1 MHTLIKAAVR
11 LGIILMSLQLL
22 ISFANGLASI
32 LNIFNPQYSS
42 GFELYLGLAIIIGV
56 ALIGALILYILWRK
70 SDWLVRKLAG
80 DINENELVINTS
92 NLDLINVVMRVI
104 GMFLI
109 LISIPKLA
117 GLIVYRGV
125 LANAYTDM
133 LLASNARAM
142 ASEIKEWITVIGT
155 ILIGLWLALGGAGIV
170 QVFNKI
176 WNYMK
181 NTE

>member
-11 LGIILMSLQLL
+11 LVIILMSLQLL
-22 ISFANGLASI
+22 TLFANGLA
-32 LNIFNPQYSS
+32 NIVD
-42 GFELYLGLAIIIGV
+42 LLIIGV
-56 ALIGALILYILWRK
+56 ALVGALILYILWRK
-70 SDWLVRKLAG
+70 SDWLVKKLAG

-117 GLIVYRGV
+117 GLIAYRGV

-133 LLASNARAM
+133 LLASNARAT
-142 ASEIKEWITVIGT
+142 ASEIKEWITNIGT
-155 ILIGLWLALGGAGIV
+155 LLIGLWLALGGAGIV

-176 WNYMK
+176 WNYTK

>member
-1 MHTLIKAAVR
+1 
-11 LGIILMSLQLL
+11 MSLQLL
-22 ISFANGLASI
+22 TFFANGLA
-32 LNIFNPQYSS
+32 NIVNLLVHPEFSSDFNT
-42 GFELYLGLAIIIGV
+42 YLGSAIIIGV

-70 SDWLVRKLAG
+70 TDWLVKKLAG

-109 LISIPKLA
+109 LISIPKLV

-125 LANAYTDM
+125 LANAYTDV

-142 ASEIKEWITVIGT
+142 ASEIKEWITNIGT
-155 ILIGLWLALGGAGIV
+155 LLIGLWLALGGAGIV

-176 WNYMK
+176 WNYTK